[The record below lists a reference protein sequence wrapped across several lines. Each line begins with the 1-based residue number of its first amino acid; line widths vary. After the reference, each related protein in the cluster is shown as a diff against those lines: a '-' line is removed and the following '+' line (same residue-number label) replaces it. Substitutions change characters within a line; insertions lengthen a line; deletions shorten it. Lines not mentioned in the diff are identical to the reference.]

1 VVSGPVTDAQR
12 TGEVRE
18 YRCRPMPSAKEVRA
32 RQNRQRERIVAAQA
46 ARRRTQ
52 KRRRQAGAGAI
63 VILLVLAVVLSL
75 TFGLSTGSNNKVA
88 DAPTTPTAPT
98 TTVAP
103 LASVKGKPCV
113 GLKDPL
119 PKGSPA
125 FLIAPGPAPTKLTSQ
140 DLKIGTGAVVP
151 KNGKVTVNYTGVAC
165 SDGKIFDSSYTTG
178 KPFAADLSATGQL
191 IAGWQQGIPGMKIG
205 GVRLLGIPASLAY
218 GSGGRAPIAPDE
230 ALYFLIAAVKLG

>member
-1 VVSGPVTDAQR
+1 
-12 TGEVRE
+12 
-18 YRCRPMPSAKEVRA
+18 MPSAKEVRA

-52 KRRRQAGAGAI
+52 KRRRQVGAAAI
-63 VILLVLAVVLSL
+63 VIFLVLAVVASL
-75 TFGLSTGSNNKVA
+75 TLGAFTSNNNNKVA
-88 DAPTTPTAPT
+88 DASTTPTEPT

-140 DLKIGTGAVVP
+140 DLKVGTGAVVP
-151 KNGKVTVNYTGVAC
+151 KNAKVTVNYTGVAC
-165 SDGKIFDSSYTTG
+165 SDGKIFDSSYTSGT
-178 KPFAADLSATGQL
+178 PFAADLSTTGGL

-205 GVRLLGIPASLAY
+205 GVRLLGIPSPLAY